1 VLTIQL
7 EGANIKLGSVIS
19 EINGK
24 SSRQMLDMLVAGYN
38 DVNAIADK
46 ARRQMRKK
54 ISQIEEVLQGFM
66 GDHQRVMLR
75 LMLQHIDILDA
86 QILSLD
92 QEIQK
97 KMIPVNEQVSL
108 VDSIPGVGERSAQV
122 IIAEIGINM
131 NQFPSAAH
139 LLHGLDYA
147 LATMK
152 VQANAKVG
160 KPVMEAIYSKLRL

>member
-1 VLTIQL
+1 MLTIQL

-75 LMLQHIDILDA
+75 LMLQ
-86 QILSLD
+86 QI
-92 QEIQK
+92 
-97 KMIPVNEQVSL
+97 
-108 VDSIPGVGERSAQV
+108 GRATCRERV
-122 IIAEIGINM
+122 
-131 NQFPSAAH
+131 
-139 LLHGLDYA
+139 
-147 LATMK
+147 
-152 VQANAKVG
+152 
-160 KPVMEAIYSKLRL
+160 